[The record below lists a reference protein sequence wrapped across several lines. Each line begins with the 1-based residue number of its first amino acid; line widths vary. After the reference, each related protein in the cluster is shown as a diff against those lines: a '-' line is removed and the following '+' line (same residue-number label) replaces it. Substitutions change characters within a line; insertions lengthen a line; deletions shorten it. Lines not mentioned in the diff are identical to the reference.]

1 VWTLQTVSFLKTNW
15 QNGYVLNEYGGVAA
29 YAVNMEELNM
39 SDEKP
44 PMPPGLPP
52 MPPMPPAPP
61 GTDAP
66 AAPLGLPPMPPM
78 PSMDAPPAPPGMPP
92 MPPMPEMGAPP
103 APPGMPPMPPMP
115 EMGAPLMD
123 APPAP
128 PGMPPMPPMPEMGAP
143 PMDAPPAP
151 PGLDAFPPMPP
162 MPEME
167 APPMDAPPAPPGMP
181 PMPPMPEMEA
191 PPMDA
196 PPAPPGM
203 PPMPPMPEME
213 APSMDAPPAPPGMP
227 PMPPMPEMDAPPM
240 DAPPSLPGL
249 DAFPPMPPMPEM
261 EAPPMDAPPAPP
273 GLDAFP
279 PMPPMPEMEAEA
291 PAVASLMMDS
301 AALLGSPTL
310 PPMPEM
316 EAEAPAEES
325 SVKDNSAW
333 VVGGPAPSEATEE
346 SSLLSGS
353 AALLGGSEAP
363 DESKGILPLPASLS
377 PDSLLGA
384 PDNLMG
390 EQAGAIIRT
399 SAEVDEV
406 IGDKLEGTLHEVEK
420 ATLSADGEVIKQI
433 VKGSLKINN
442 PSAEDRVYDI
452 DVMLDYADATDIGG
466 DNVSVDEL
474 EAGANYSMK
483 YKVTGKRMLVL
494 RERLDTNPARSQEHS
509 LSVASSDEG
518 GPIALELEV
527 ENVGSVAISNVIVTR
542 PLPKEFNFASTG
554 VAVLDDHL
562 LTWEV
567 GSLSAGEK
575 QVLSIEGTIVVSGTK
590 SINAGVASA
599 TYTSNSTLSNLNFR
613 ELDAFCRGF
622 SYMRVREDER
632 PDNWLCRTT
641 FENRSSFAVDLVK
654 LQVRMKGS
662 DDLLFDISD
671 VRQDVK
677 PHGKWESEE
686 RTVMAQSKP
695 DFTTELAYTILPR
708 ASRSTEGSIS
718 LESKT
723 LQVVEANLE
732 KVYSTTGLRSYRSQK
747 VTACLT
753 LTNNGSSDINLMR
766 ITDDVPGLFNAPDV
780 STMTIKINGK
790 ELDAEQIKAEI
801 NSGITLEKTNRSP
814 DGDGHTLSIT
824 VGARGPVG
832 LKPGKDMTIEYD
844 LIAPDPSPDN
854 SNITAPARTE
864 FSAERYGPVCTRDTT
879 EAPAISVIHNR
890 RDFSFGKT
898 TQKIGG
904 KGRHEVLILFSNDG
918 DTALQ
923 DVILSDII
931 PEKFEIKDWLIRGNN
946 DKRDDCVM
954 TSDSGEGGT
963 HLTWTIPIVEK
974 GERLEV
980 SFEIT
985 GPGVIDGE
993 AGNRFHGV
1001 HFGDEVET
1009 EDIASPVD
1017 EAVEESDEELEAE
1030 EEIESNIS
1038 WREDVLLRVMAAAD
1052 IDVSERDAF
1061 VAHAV
1066 NFDLDDN
1073 GYLKKVELEA
1083 AADAWNANASTEEE
1097 VAAEESE
1104 TEEAAEESETEEAPE
1119 AEEAPEESET
1129 EEAPE
1134 ESPEESETEEA
1145 SEKNCPIC
1153 MAINAH
1159 DAGACTVCSYSFE

>member
-1 VWTLQTVSFLKTNW
+1 
-15 QNGYVLNEYGGVAA
+15 VLAEYGGVAA

-61 GTDAP
+61 GMDAP
-66 AAPLGLPPMPPM
+66 PAPPGLPPMPPM
-78 PSMDAPPAPPGMPP
+78 PGMD
-92 MPPMPEMGAPP
+92 APP

-143 PMDAPPAP
+143 
-151 PGLDAFPPMPP
+151 L
-162 MPEME
+162 
-167 APPMDAPPAPPGMP
+167 MDAPPAPPGMP
-181 PMPPMPEMEA
+181 PMPPMPEMETEA
-191 PPMDA
+191 PAEESSLLSSSAALLGSPA
-196 PPAPPGM
+196 PPAM
-203 PPMPPMPEME
+203 PPMPPLPEME
-213 APSMDAPPAPPGMP
+213 T
-227 PMPPMPEMDAPPM
+227 
-240 DAPPSLPGL
+240 
-249 DAFPPMPPMPEM
+249 
-261 EAPPMDAPPAPP
+261 
-273 GLDAFP
+273 
-279 PMPPMPEMEAEA
+279 EA
-291 PAVASLMMDS
+291 PAEESSMMDS
-301 AALLGSPTL
+301 AALLGAPAM
-310 PPMPEM
+310 PPMP
-316 EAEAPAEES
+316 PTVS
-325 SVKDNSAW
+325 
-333 VVGGPAPSEATEE
+333 EE

-353 AALLGGSEAP
+353 AALLGSPAPPEAP
-363 DESKGILPLPASLS
+363 EEPKGILPLPASLTAD
-377 PDSLLGA
+377 PIHGT

-399 SAEVDEV
+399 SAEVDGV

-420 ATLSADGEVIKQI
+420 AILSADGEIIKQT
-433 VKGSLKINN
+433 VKGTLKVNN
-442 PSAEDRVYDI
+442 PSAEDRIYDI

-483 YKVTGKRMLVL
+483 YKVNGKRMLVL

-518 GPIALELEV
+518 GPIALEIEV
-527 ENVGSVAISNVIVTR
+527 ENMASVGINNVVVTR
-542 PLPKEFNFASTG
+542 PLPKEFTFTSTG
-554 VAVLDDHL
+554 VALLDDNS

-575 QVLSIEGTIVVSGTK
+575 QVLSIEGTIVVAGTK
-590 SINAGVASA
+590 SIDAGVASA
-599 TYTSNSTLSNLNFR
+599 TYTANSTLSTLNFR

-662 DDLLFDISD
+662 DDLLFDIND
-671 VRQDVK
+671 VREDVK

-686 RTVMAQSKP
+686 LTVMAQSKP

-718 LESKT
+718 LEAKT

-732 KVYSTTGLRSYRSQK
+732 KVYSTSGLRSYRSQK

-766 ITDDVPGLFNAPDV
+766 ITDDVPGLFDVPDV
-780 STMTIKINGK
+780 SSMTIKVNGK
-790 ELDAEQIKAEI
+790 VLDAEQIKTEI
-801 NSGITLEKTNRSP
+801 NSGITLEKANRSP

-832 LKPGKDMTIEYD
+832 LKPGKEMTIEYD
-844 LIAPDPSPDN
+844 LIAPDPSPNN

-879 EAPAISVIHNR
+879 EAPSISVIHNR

-954 TSDSGEGGT
+954 TSESGEGGT

-985 GPGVIDGE
+985 GPGIIEGE

-1001 HFGDEVET
+1001 HFGDEVEN
-1009 EDIASPVD
+1009 EDIASPVVED
-1017 EAVEESDEELEAE
+1017 VEESDEESESE
-1030 EEIESNIS
+1030 EEVESSIS
-1038 WREDVLLRVMAAAD
+1038 WREDILLRVMAAAN

-1061 VAHAV
+1061 AAHAV

-1073 GYLKKVELEA
+1073 GYLKKAELETA
-1083 AADAWNANASTEEE
+1083 AKAWNADESTKEE
-1097 VAAEESE
+1097 VETEDTPEETEVDEAAQEVEAEDTPEETE
-1104 TEEAAEESETEEAPE
+1104 VEEAAQEVE
-1119 AEEAPEESET
+1119 AEDAT
-1129 EEAPE
+1129 ER
-1134 ESPEESETEEA
+1134 
-1145 SEKNCPIC
+1145 NCPIC
-1153 MAINAH
+1153 MALNSQ
-1159 DAGACTVCSYSFE
+1159 DAAACTVCAYTFG

>member
-1 VWTLQTVSFLKTNW
+1 MLF
-15 QNGYVLNEYGGVAA
+15 EYGGVAA
-29 YAVNMEELNM
+29 YAVYMEEFQM

-44 PMPPGLPP
+44 PMPPGLPA

-61 GTDAP
+61 GVEAP
-66 AAPLGLPPMPPM
+66 AAPADLPPMPPMPPMPAMDAPPAPPGLPPMPPM
-78 PSMDAPPAPPGMPP
+78 PGMEAPPAPPEMPPMPPMPGMEAPPAPPGMDAPPAPPEMPP
-92 MPPMPEMGAPP
+92 MPPMPG
-103 APPGMPPMPPMP
+103 
-115 EMGAPLMD
+115 MD
-123 APPAP
+123 APP
-128 PGMPPMPPMPEMGAP
+128 AP

-151 PGLDAFPPMPP
+151 PEMPPMPP
-162 MPEME
+162 MPG
-167 APPMDAPPAPPGMP
+167 MDAPPAPPEMP
-181 PMPPMPEMEA
+181 PMP
-191 PPMDA
+191 
-196 PPAPPGM
+196 G
-203 PPMPPMPEME
+203 
-213 APSMDAPPAPPGMP
+213 
-227 PMPPMPEMDAPPM
+227 
-240 DAPPSLPGL
+240 
-249 DAFPPMPPMPEM
+249 
-261 EAPPMDAPPAPP
+261 MDAPPAPP
-273 GLDAFP
+273 GLPPMP

-291 PAVASLMMDS
+291 PAEDSTVMADS
-301 AALLGSPTL
+301 AALLGAPA

-316 EAEAPAEES
+316 EAEAPAE
-325 SVKDNSAW
+325 DSA
-333 VVGGPAPSEATEE
+333 VMVD
-346 SSLLSGS
+346 S
-353 AALLGGSEAP
+353 AALLGAPAPPVAEDSEIA
-363 DESKGILPLPASLS
+363 I
-377 PDSLLGA
+377 PDSLTHDPVLGA

-390 EQAGAIIRT
+390 EQAGAVIRS

-406 IGDKLEGTLHEVEK
+406 LGDKLEGTLHEVEK
-420 ATLSADGEVIKQI
+420 ATLSAEGEIIKQT
-433 VKGSLKINN
+433 VKGTLKVNN
-442 PSAEDRVYDI
+442 PSAEDRIYDI
-452 DVMLDYADATDIGG
+452 DVMLDHADATDIGG

-483 YKVTGKRMLVL
+483 YKVNGKRMLVL

-509 LSVASSDEG
+509 LSVASSEEG
-518 GPIALELEV
+518 GPIALEIEV
-527 ENVGSVAISNVIVTR
+527 ENTASVGIDNVVVLR
-542 PLPKEFNFASTG
+542 PLPKEFNFSSTG
-554 VAVLDDHL
+554 VATLEDDTI
-562 LTWEV
+562 TWNV
-567 GSLSAGEK
+567 GTLSAGEK

-590 SINAGVASA
+590 SIKAGVASA
-599 TYTSNSTLSNLNFR
+599 TYTSNSTLSDLNFR

-695 DFTTELAYTILPR
+695 DFATELAYTILPR

-723 LQVVEANLE
+723 LEVVEANLE

-747 VTACLT
+747 VSATLT
-753 LTNNGSSDINLMR
+753 LTNNGSSNINLMR
-766 ITDDVPGLFNAPDV
+766 ITDDIPGLFDAPDV
-780 STMTIKINGK
+780 SAMTIKINGK

-814 DGDGHTLSIT
+814 DGDGHTLTLT

-832 LKPGKDMTIEYD
+832 LKPGKAMTVEYD

-918 DTALQ
+918 DTALK

-946 DKRDDCVM
+946 DKRDDCEM
-954 TSDSGEGGT
+954 ATESGEGGT
-963 HLTWTIPIVEK
+963 HITWTIPIVEK

-980 SFEIT
+980 SFEIN

-1009 EDIASPVD
+1009 EDIASPME
-1017 EAVEESDEELEAE
+1017 EASEEPEAE
-1030 EEIESNIS
+1030 EEVAPKVS
-1038 WREDVLLRVMAAAD
+1038 WREDVLLRVMDAAG
-1052 IDVSERDAF
+1052 IDVSNRDEF
-1061 VAHAV
+1061 VAHAA
-1066 NFDLDDN
+1066 NYDLDDN
-1073 GYLKKVELEA
+1073 GYLKKAELQA
-1083 AADAWNANASTEEE
+1083 AADAWNAEAGTEE
-1097 VAAEESE
+1097 VAEEAVEEVAEETAAE
-1104 TEEAAEESETEEAPE
+1104 EAVEEVAEEPAAEEAVEEVAEETATEEAVEEAA
-1119 AEEAPEESET
+1119 AEKA
-1129 EEAPE
+1129 
-1134 ESPEESETEEA
+1134 
-1145 SEKNCPIC
+1145 CPIC
-1153 MAINAH
+1153 MTMNAH
-1159 DAGACTVCSYSFE
+1159 DATTCVCSFTFE

>member
-1 VWTLQTVSFLKTNW
+1 
-15 QNGYVLNEYGGVAA
+15 
-29 YAVNMEELNM
+29 
-39 SDEKP
+39 
-44 PMPPGLPP
+44 
-52 MPPMPPAPP
+52 
-61 GTDAP
+61 
-66 AAPLGLPPMPPM
+66 
-78 PSMDAPPAPPGMPP
+78 MDAPPAPPGMDALPP
-92 MPPMPEMGAPP
+92 MPPMPEMG
-103 APPGMPPMPPMP
+103 
-115 EMGAPLMD
+115 
-123 APPAP
+123 
-128 PGMPPMPPMPEMGAP
+128 
-143 PMDAPPAP
+143 
-151 PGLDAFPPMPP
+151 
-162 MPEME
+162 

-181 PMPPMPEMEA
+181 PMPPMPEMET
-191 PPMDA
+191 
-196 PPAPPGM
+196 
-203 PPMPPMPEME
+203 E
-213 APSMDAPPAPPGMP
+213 AP
-227 PMPPMPEMDAPPM
+227 
-240 DAPPSLPGL
+240 
-249 DAFPPMPPMPEM
+249 
-261 EAPPMDAPPAPP
+261 
-273 GLDAFP
+273 
-279 PMPPMPEMEAEA
+279 
-291 PAVASLMMDS
+291 V
-301 AALLGSPTL
+301 
-310 PPMPEM
+310 
-316 EAEAPAEES
+316 EEQ
-325 SVKDNSAW
+325 D
-333 VVGGPAPSEATEE
+333 
-346 SSLLSGS
+346 LLSGS
-353 AALLGGSEAP
+353 AALLGAPAPPAPPTASEESDLLSGSAALLDAP
-363 DESKGILPLPASLS
+363 APPEEPGEIPPLPASLLS
-377 PDSLLGA
+377 DPVLGA
-384 PDNLMG
+384 PDNLLG
-390 EQAGAIIRT
+390 EQAGAVIRS

-406 IGDKLEGTLHEVEK
+406 LGDKLEGTLHEIEK
-420 ATLSADGEVIKQI
+420 ATLSADGEIIKQT
-433 VKGSLKINN
+433 VKGTLKVNN

-452 DVMLDYADATDIGG
+452 DVMLDHADATDIGG

-483 YKVTGKRMLVL
+483 YKVNGKRMLVL
-494 RERLDTNPARSQEHS
+494 RESLDTNPARSQEHS

-518 GPIALELEV
+518 GTIALEIEV
-527 ENVGSVAISNVIVTR
+527 ENMASVAINNVVVTR
-542 PLPKEFNFASTG
+542 PLPKELTFASTG
-554 VAVLDDHL
+554 VAILDGNT
-562 LTWEV
+562 LTWDV

-686 RTVMAQSKP
+686 RSVMAQSKP
-695 DFTTELAYTILPR
+695 DFATELAYTILPR

-718 LESKT
+718 LEAKT

-747 VTACLT
+747 VSACLT

-766 ITDDVPGLFNAPDV
+766 ITDDVPGLFDAPDV
-780 STMTIKINGK
+780 SAMTIKINGK
-790 ELDAEQIKAEI
+790 ELDAEQIKTEI
-801 NSGITLEKTNRSP
+801 TSGITLEKTNRSP

-832 LKPGKDMTIEYD
+832 LKPGKNMTIEYD

-946 DKRDDCVM
+946 DKRDDCEM
-954 TSDSGEGGT
+954 DSKSGEGGT
-963 HLTWTIPIVEK
+963 HITWTIPIVEK

-1009 EDIASPVD
+1009 DDIASS
-1017 EAVEESDEELEAE
+1017 VEESDEESEAE
-1030 EEIESNIS
+1030 EEVESNIS

-1052 IDVSERDAF
+1052 IDVGERDAF

-1073 GYLKKVELEA
+1073 GYLKKAELEA
-1083 AADAWNANASTEEE
+1083 AAKAWNEDSATEEE
-1097 VAAEESE
+1097 VVVEETAEE
-1104 TEEAAEESETEEAPE
+1104 PE
-1119 AEEAPEESET
+1119 AEETAEEPEAEETAEEPAAEETVEEPAAEETAEEPAAEDEST
-1129 EEAPE
+1129 D
-1134 ESPEESETEEA
+1134 
-1145 SEKNCPIC
+1145 KNCPIC
-1153 MAINAH
+1153 MAVNAS
-1159 DAGACTVCSYSFE
+1159 DAAACTVCSFTFE

>member
-1 VWTLQTVSFLKTNW
+1 M
-15 QNGYVLNEYGGVAA
+15 LNEYGGVAA
-29 YAVNMEELNM
+29 YAVNMEELIM
-39 SDEKP
+39 TEEKP

-61 GTDAP
+61 GVDAP
-66 AAPLGLPPMPPM
+66 AMPPMPP
-78 PSMDAPPAPPGMPP
+78 MDAPPAPPGMPAMPP
-92 MPPMPEMGAPP
+92 MPPMPEMGAP
-103 APPGMPPMPPMP
+103 AMPP
-115 EMGAPLMD
+115 
-123 APPAP
+123 
-128 PGMPPMPPMPEMGAP
+128 
-143 PMDAPPAP
+143 
-151 PGLDAFPPMPP
+151 
-162 MPEME
+162 
-167 APPMDAPPAPPGMP
+167 
-181 PMPPMPEMEA
+181 
-191 PPMDA
+191 
-196 PPAPPGM
+196 
-203 PPMPPMPEME
+203 
-213 APSMDAPPAPPGMP
+213 MDAPPAPPGMP
-227 PMPPMPEMDAPPM
+227 PMPPMPEMDAPAMPLMPPMPEMETEAPAESTMMADSAALLGAPAPPMPEM
-240 DAPPSLPGL
+240 DAPAMPPMPPMPPMPEM
-249 DAFPPMPPMPEM
+249 DAPAMPPMPPMPEMDAPAMPPMPPMPEM
-261 EAPPMDAPPAPP
+261 ETEAPAESTMMADSAALLGAPAPPMLEMEIEAPAESTMMADSAALLGSPAPPMPPMDAPAPP
-273 GLDAFP
+273 GMP
-279 PMPPMPEMEAEA
+279 PMPPMPGMETEA
-291 PAVASLMMDS
+291 PTESTMMSDS
-301 AALLGSPTL
+301 AALLGSPTPL
-310 PPMPEM
+310 ESPE
-316 EAEAPAEES
+316 EP
-325 SVKDNSAW
+325 
-333 VVGGPAPSEATEE
+333 
-346 SSLLSGS
+346 
-353 AALLGGSEAP
+353 
-363 DESKGILPLPASLS
+363 KGIPLLPTSLIAD
-377 PDSLLGA
+377 PVLGT

-406 IGDKLEGTLHEVEK
+406 LGDKLEGTLHEVEK
-420 ATLSADGEVIKQI
+420 ATLSADGEIIKQT
-433 VKGSLKINN
+433 VKGTLKVNN
-442 PSAEDRVYDI
+442 PSAEDRIYDI
-452 DVMLDYADATDIGG
+452 DVMLDHADATDIGG

-483 YKVTGKRMLVL
+483 YKVSGKRMLVL

-509 LSVASSDEG
+509 LSVASGEEG
-518 GPIALELEV
+518 GPIALEIEV
-527 ENVGSVAISNVIVTR
+527 ENTATVAINNVVVTR
-542 PLPKEFNFASTG
+542 PLPKELNFASIGAAT
-554 VAVLDDHL
+554 LEDDT
-562 LTWEV
+562 LTWDV

-575 QVLSIEGTIVVSGTK
+575 QVLSIEGTILVSGTK
-590 SINAGVASA
+590 SINAGIASA

-695 DFTTELAYTILPR
+695 DFATELAYTILPR

-718 LESKT
+718 LEAKT

-753 LTNNGSSDINLMR
+753 LSNNGSSDINLMR
-766 ITDDVPGLFNAPDV
+766 ITDDVPGLFDAPDV
-780 STMTIKINGK
+780 SAMTVKINGK
-790 ELDAEQIKAEI
+790 ELDAEQIKTEI

-814 DGDGHTLSIT
+814 DGDGHTLTIT

-832 LKPGKDMTIEYD
+832 LKPGKNMTIEYE
-844 LIAPDPSPDN
+844 LISPDPSPN
-854 SNITAPARTE
+854 NTNITAPARTE

-879 EAPAISVIHNR
+879 VAPSISVIHNR

-946 DKRDDCVM
+946 DKRDDCEM
-954 TSDSGEGGT
+954 ATKPGEGGT
-963 HLTWTIPIVEK
+963 HITWTIPIVEK

-1001 HFGDEVET
+1001 HFGDEVESEDMASST
-1009 EDIASPVD
+1009 EEEV
-1017 EAVEESDEELEAE
+1017 EEGVEESTEESEAQE
-1030 EEIESNIS
+1030 EVESKVS

-1061 VAHAV
+1061 IVHAE
-1066 NFDLDDN
+1066 NFDLDEN
-1073 GYLKKVELEA
+1073 GYLKKAELEA
-1083 AADAWNANASTEEE
+1083 AAKAWNADAGLDEE
-1097 VAAEESE
+1097 VTVEDIVEESE
-1104 TEEAAEESETEEAPE
+1104 VEAAEEVAVEDTV
-1119 AEEAPEESET
+1119 EESEVEAAEETT
-1129 EEAPE
+1129 E
-1134 ESPEESETEEA
+1134 
-1145 SEKNCPIC
+1145 KGCPIC
-1153 MAINAH
+1153 MAVNAS
-1159 DAGACTVCSYSFE
+1159 DAAACAVCSFTFE